1 LKKTRDVRIAKRSRS
16 SGIATEIQELIRREA
31 IPAGGRLPT
40 EHTLARRFRV
50 SRSMI
55 REAIQALKTLGIVE
69 SRPKTGLRVLP
80 FDPTTHFDQLIPRIR
95 TDEERAE
102 LYELRCLLEPAI
114 LRLAA
119 ERVTPEEIDRLERLL
134 APPLRKGRGAIRD
147 GLARDVAFHEE
158 LWRIAGNRFVLSFR
172 GLLLRY
178 FADLERH
185 PRRHASEA
193 LMRKTN
199 DQHLAIVRALKAGN
213 VDRAQRELTRNLRTF
228 SPAGNGRTE

>member
-1 LKKTRDVRIAKRSRS
+1 MIQARRIAR
-16 SGIATEIQELIRREA
+16 EIQELIRREG
-31 IPAGGRLPT
+31 IPPGGRLPT
-40 EHTLARRFRV
+40 EHTLARRFHV
-50 SRSMI
+50 SRPI
-55 REAIQALKTLGIVE
+55 VREAIQGLKALGVVE

-80 FDPTTHFDQLIPRIR
+80 FDPTVQFDQIIPRIR

-114 LRLAA
+114 LGLAA
-119 ERVTPEEIDRLERLL
+119 RRVTPAALERLERLL
-134 APPLRKGRGAIRD
+134 APPLPRGKSGVREGI
-147 GLARDVAFHEE
+147 ARDVAFHEE

-185 PRRHASEA
+185 PRRGGTEG
-193 LMRKTN
+193 LLRKTN

-213 VDRAQRELTRNLRTF
+213 VERAQRELARNLRTF
-228 SPAGNGRTE
+228 RPNGSTA

>member
-1 LKKTRDVRIAKRSRS
+1 MIQTRRIAE
-16 SGIATEIQELIRREA
+16 EIQEMIRREA
-31 IPAGGRLPT
+31 IPPGGRLPT

-50 SRSMI
+50 SRPMV
-55 REAIQALKTLGIVE
+55 REAIQALKALGVVE

-80 FDPTTHFDQLIPRIR
+80 FDPTAHFDHIIPRIR

-102 LYELRCLLEPAI
+102 IYELRCILEPAI

-119 ERVTPEEIDRLERLL
+119 ERVTPELLDRLEQLL
-134 APPLRKGRGAIRD
+134 LPPLSKGRGAIRE

-158 LWRIAGNRFVLSFR
+158 LWRIAGNRFILGFR

-178 FADLERH
+178 FADLESSPH
-185 PRRHASEA
+185 PRATGA

-199 DQHLAIVRALKAGN
+199 AQHLAIVRALRAGD
-213 VDRAQRELTRNLRTF
+213 VDRAERELSRNLETF
-228 SPAGNGRTE
+228 RPGRIA

>member
-1 LKKTRDVRIAKRSRS
+1 MIQTRRIAD
-16 SGIATEIQELIRREA
+16 EIQEMIRREA
-31 IPAGGRLPT
+31 IPPGGRLPT

-50 SRSMI
+50 SRPMI
-55 REAIQALKTLGIVE
+55 REAIQALKALGVVE

-80 FDPTTHFDQLIPRIR
+80 FDPTAHFDHIIPRIR

-102 LYELRCLLEPAI
+102 IYELRCILEPAI

-119 ERVTPEEIDRLERLL
+119 QRVTPELLDGLERLL
-134 APPLRKGRGAIRD
+134 LPPLSKGRDAVRE

-158 LWRIAGNRFVLSFR
+158 LWRIAGNRFILGFR

-178 FADLERH
+178 FAELENSPQ
-185 PRRHASEA
+185 PRATGA

-199 DQHLAIVRALKAGN
+199 AQHLAIVRALRAGD
-213 VDRAQRELTRNLRTF
+213 VDRAQRELTRNLETF
-228 SPAGNGRTE
+228 RPGRIA

>member
-1 LKKTRDVRIAKRSRS
+1 MHSPGGALMIQTRRIAD
-16 SGIATEIQELIRREA
+16 EIQEMIRREA
-31 IPAGGRLPT
+31 IPPGGRLPT

-50 SRSMI
+50 SRPMI
-55 REAIQALKTLGIVE
+55 REAIQALKALGVVE

-80 FDPTTHFDQLIPRIR
+80 FDPTAHFDHIIPRIR

-102 LYELRCLLEPAI
+102 IYELRCILEPAI

-119 ERVTPEEIDRLERLL
+119 ERVTPELLDRLEQLL
-134 APPLRKGRGAIRD
+134 LPPLSKGRDAIRE

-158 LWRIAGNRFVLSFR
+158 LWRIAGNRFILGFR

-178 FADLERH
+178 FADLEHSPH
-185 PRRHASEA
+185 PRATDA

-199 DQHLAIVRALKAGN
+199 AQHLAIVRALRAGD
-213 VDRAQRELTRNLRTF
+213 VDRAQRELTRNLETF
-228 SPAGNGRTE
+228 RPGRIA

>member
-1 LKKTRDVRIAKRSRS
+1 MIQARRIAR
-16 SGIATEIQELIRREA
+16 EIQELIRRES
-31 IPAGGRLPT
+31 IPPGGRLPT

-50 SRSMI
+50 SRPI
-55 REAIQALKTLGIVE
+55 VREAIQGLKALGVVE
-69 SRPKTGLRVLP
+69 SRPKIGLRVLP
-80 FDPTTHFDQLIPRIR
+80 FDLTTHFDQIIPRIR

-114 LRLAA
+114 LGLAA
-119 ERVTPEEIDRLERLL
+119 RRVTPDALERLERLL
-134 APPLRKGRGAIRD
+134 ERPLPRGRNGVREGI
-147 GLARDVAFHEE
+147 ARDVAFHEE

-185 PRRHASEA
+185 PRRRATEG

-199 DQHLAIVRALKAGN
+199 DQHLAIVHALKSGD
-213 VDRAQRELTRNLRTF
+213 VERAQRELARNLQTF
-228 SPAGNGRTE
+228 RPNGSLA

>member
-1 LKKTRDVRIAKRSRS
+1 MMQARRIAR
-16 SGIATEIQELIRREA
+16 EIQEMIRRDS
-31 IPAGGRLPT
+31 IPPGGRLPT
-40 EHTLARRFRV
+40 EHTLARRFHV
-50 SRSMI
+50 SRPI
-55 REAIQALKTLGIVE
+55 VREAIQALKALGVVD

-80 FDPTTHFDQLIPRIR
+80 FDPTAHFDQIIPRIR

-119 ERVTPEEIDRLERLL
+119 QRVTPAALDRLEHLL
-134 APPLRKGRGAIRD
+134 TPPLTRGRGALRA

-185 PRRHASEA
+185 ARRRPTGA
-193 LMRKTN
+193 LLRKTN
-199 DQHLAIVRALKAGN
+199 DQHLAIVRALKAGD
-213 VDRAQRELTRNLRTF
+213 VDRAQRELVRNLAAF
-228 SPAGNGRTE
+228 SPDGSTA

>member
-1 LKKTRDVRIAKRSRS
+1 MMQARRIAK
-16 SGIATEIQELIRREA
+16 EIQDLIRKDG
-31 IPAGGRLPT
+31 IPPGGRLPT

-50 SRSMI
+50 SRPI
-55 REAIQALKTLGIVE
+55 VREAIQALKALGVVE

-80 FDPTTHFDQLIPRIR
+80 FDPTVHFDQIIPRIR
-95 TDEERAE
+95 TAEERAE
-102 LYELRCLLEPAI
+102 LFELRCLLEPAI

-119 ERVTPEEIDRLERLL
+119 RRVTPAALDRLERLL
-134 APPLRKGRGAIRD
+134 APPLSRGRDAVRE

-158 LWRIAGNRFVLSFR
+158 LWRIAGNRFILSFR

-185 PRRHASEA
+185 PRRRASGA

-199 DQHLAIVRALKAGN
+199 DQHLAIVRALKAGD
-213 VDRAQRELTRNLRTF
+213 VARAERELARNLETF
-228 SPAGNGRTE
+228 SPDGNGRTG

>member
-1 LKKTRDVRIAKRSRS
+1 MIQARRIAD
-16 SGIATEIQELIRREA
+16 EIQEMIRREA
-31 IPAGGRLPT
+31 IPPGGRLPT

-50 SRSMI
+50 SRPMI
-55 REAIQALKTLGIVE
+55 REAIQALKALGVVE

-80 FDPTTHFDQLIPRIR
+80 FDPTAHFDHIIPRIR

-102 LYELRCLLEPAI
+102 IYELRCILEPAI

-119 ERVTPEEIDRLERLL
+119 QRVTPELLDRLEQLL
-134 APPLRKGRGAIRD
+134 LPPLSKGRDAIRE

-158 LWRIAGNRFVLSFR
+158 LWRIAGNRFILGFR

-178 FADLERH
+178 FADLENSPQ
-185 PRRHASEA
+185 PRATGA

-199 DQHLAIVRALKAGN
+199 AQHLAIVRALREGD
-213 VDRAQRELTRNLRTF
+213 VDRAQRELTLNLETF
-228 SPAGNGRTE
+228 RPGRIA

>member
-1 LKKTRDVRIAKRSRS
+1 MMQARRIAR
-16 SGIATEIQELIRREA
+16 EIQELIRREA
-31 IPAGGRLPT
+31 IPPGGRLPT

-50 SRSMI
+50 SRPI
-55 REAIQALKTLGIVE
+55 VREAIQGLKALGVVE
-69 SRPKTGLRVLP
+69 SRPKIGLRVLP
-80 FDPTTHFDQLIPRIR
+80 FDPTTHFDQIIPRIR

-114 LRLAA
+114 LGLAA
-119 ERVTPEEIDRLERLL
+119 RRVTPAALERLERLL
-134 APPLRKGRGAIRD
+134 EMPLPRGRNGVREGI
-147 GLARDVAFHEE
+147 ARDVAFHEE

-185 PRRHASEA
+185 PSHRPTGA

-199 DQHLAIVRALKAGN
+199 DQHLAIVRALKAGDI
-213 VDRAQRELTRNLRTF
+213 DRAQRELVRNLQTF
-228 SPAGNGRTE
+228 SPDGRTA

>member
-1 LKKTRDVRIAKRSRS
+1 MMQAGRIVR
-16 SGIATEIQELIRREA
+16 GIQEMIRRES
-31 IPAGGRLPT
+31 IPPGGRLPT

-50 SRSMI
+50 SRPI
-55 REAIQALKTLGIVE
+55 VREAIQALKALGVVE

-80 FDPTTHFDQLIPRIR
+80 FDPTAHFDQIIPRIR

-119 ERVTPEEIDRLERLL
+119 QRVTPAALERLERLL
-134 APPLRKGRGAIRD
+134 TPPLSKGRDGIRE

-178 FADLERH
+178 FADLERKA
-185 PRRHASEA
+185 PQRPTGA

-199 DQHLAIVRALKAGN
+199 DQHLAIVRALKAGD
-213 VDRAQRELTRNLRTF
+213 VERAQRELTRNLETF
-228 SPAGNGRTE
+228 RPNGRTA

>member
-1 LKKTRDVRIAKRSRS
+1 MVQARRIVK
-16 SGIATEIQELIRREA
+16 EIQELIRRDG
-31 IPAGGRLPT
+31 IPPGGRLPT
-40 EHTLARRFRV
+40 EHTLARRFGV
-50 SRSMI
+50 SRPI
-55 REAIQALKTLGIVE
+55 VREAIQALKALGIVE

-80 FDPTTHFDQLIPRIR
+80 FDPTAHFDQIIPRIR
-95 TDEERAE
+95 TAEERAE

-119 ERVTPEEIDRLERLL
+119 QRVTPAGIDRLERLL
-134 APPLRKGRGAIRD
+134 APPLSKGRDAVRD

-158 LWRIAGNRFVLSFR
+158 LWRIAGNRFILSFR

-185 PRRHASEA
+185 PRRRTTGA

-199 DQHLAIVRALKAGN
+199 DQHLAIVRALKSGD
-213 VDRAQRELTRNLRTF
+213 VKRAERELERNLQTF
-228 SPAGNGRTE
+228 SPDGNGRTG

>member
-1 LKKTRDVRIAKRSRS
+1 MKKTPEVRNGKRSRS

-50 SRSMI
+50 SRSMV
-55 REAIQALKTLGIVE
+55 REAIQALKALGIVE

-95 TDEERAE
+95 TDEDHAD

-134 APPLRKGRGAIRD
+134 APPLPKGRGAIRD

-158 LWRIAGNRFVLSFR
+158 LGRIAGNRFVLSFR
-172 GLLLRY
+172 GLLVRY

-185 PRRHASEA
+185 PRRHATEA

-199 DQHLAIVRALKAGN
+199 GQHLAIVRALKAGN
-213 VDRAQRELTRNLRTF
+213 VDRAQRALTRNLRTF
-228 SPAGNGRTE
+228 SPSGIGRTE

>member
-1 LKKTRDVRIAKRSRS
+1 MMQARRIVK
-16 SGIATEIQELIRREA
+16 EIQDMIQREG
-31 IPAGGRLPT
+31 IPPWGRLPT

-50 SRSMI
+50 SRPI
-55 REAIQALKTLGIVE
+55 VREAIQALKALGVVE
-69 SRPKTGLRVLP
+69 SRPKIGLRVLP
-80 FDPTTHFDQLIPRIR
+80 FDPTAHFDQLIPRIR

-119 ERVTPEEIDRLERLL
+119 QRVTPAEIDRLERLL
-134 APPLRKGRGAIRD
+134 APPLPKGRGAVRD
-147 GLARDVAFHEE
+147 GLSRDVAFHEE

-178 FADLERH
+178 FADLERQ
-185 PRRHASEA
+185 PKRRATEA

-199 DQHLAIVRALKAGN
+199 DQHLAIVRALKAGD
-213 VDRAQRELTRNLRTF
+213 VERAQRELARNLRTF
-228 SPAGNGRTE
+228 SPGGNGRTE

>member
-1 LKKTRDVRIAKRSRS
+1 MIQAHRIAR
-16 SGIATEIQELIRREA
+16 EIQELIRRES
-31 IPAGGRLPT
+31 IPPGGRLPT

-50 SRSMI
+50 SRPI
-55 REAIQALKTLGIVE
+55 VREAIQGLKAIGVVE

-80 FDPTTHFDQLIPRIR
+80 FDPTVHFDQIIPRIR
-95 TDEERAE
+95 TDEEREE

-114 LRLAA
+114 LKLAA
-119 ERVTPEEIDRLERLL
+119 QRVTPAAIDRLERLL
-134 APPLRKGRGAIRD
+134 TPPLGRGPDGIRE
-147 GLARDVAFHEE
+147 GLSRDVAFHEE

-185 PRRHASEA
+185 PRRRATGA

-199 DQHLAIVRALKAGN
+199 GQHLAIVRALKAGD
-213 VDRAQRELTRNLRTF
+213 VDRAERELTRNLRMF
-228 SPAGNGRTE
+228 RPNGNPP

>member
-1 LKKTRDVRIAKRSRS
+1 MMQARRIVK
-16 SGIATEIQELIRREA
+16 EIQELIRREG
-31 IPAGGRLPT
+31 IPPWGRLPT

-50 SRSMI
+50 SRPMV
-55 REAIQALKTLGIVE
+55 REAIQALKALGVVE
-69 SRPKTGLRVLP
+69 SRPKIGLRVLP
-80 FDPTTHFDQLIPRIR
+80 FDPTSHFDQLIPRIR

-119 ERVTPEEIDRLERLL
+119 ERVTPAQIVRLEQMLT
-134 APPLRKGRGAIRD
+134 PPLPKGRDAVRD

-185 PRRHASEA
+185 PRRNASEA

-199 DQHLAIVRALKAGN
+199 DQHLAIVRALKAGD

-228 SPAGNGRTE
+228 SPAGNGRSE

>member
-1 LKKTRDVRIAKRSRS
+1 MIQTRRIAE
-16 SGIATEIQELIRREA
+16 EIQDIIRREA
-31 IPAGGRLPT
+31 IPPGGRLPT

-50 SRSMI
+50 SRSMV
-55 REAIQALKTLGIVE
+55 REAIQALKALGVVE

-80 FDPTTHFDQLIPRIR
+80 FDPTAHFDQIIPRIR

-114 LRLAA
+114 LKLAA
-119 ERVTPEEIDRLERLL
+119 QRVTPAAIDRLERLL
-134 APPLRKGRGAIRD
+134 APPLGRGPEVIRE

-185 PRRHASEA
+185 PRRRATGA

-199 DQHLAIVRALKAGN
+199 DQHLAIVRALKSGD
-213 VDRAQRELTRNLRTF
+213 VDRAQRELDRNLQMFR
-228 SPAGNGRTE
+228 PNGDHP

>member
-1 LKKTRDVRIAKRSRS
+1 MMQARRIVK
-16 SGIATEIQELIRREA
+16 EIQELIRREE

-50 SRSMI
+50 SRPI
-55 REAIQALKTLGIVE
+55 VREAIQALKALGIVE

-80 FDPTTHFDQLIPRIR
+80 FDPTAHFDQLIPRIR

-119 ERVTPEEIDRLERLL
+119 QRVTPAEIDRLEQLL
-134 APPLRKGRGAIRD
+134 APPLPKGRGAVRD
-147 GLARDVAFHEE
+147 GLARDVAFHEV
-158 LWRIAGNRFVLSFR
+158 LWRIAGTRFVLSFR
-172 GLLLRY
+172 GLLVRY

-185 PRRHASEA
+185 PRNHATEA

-213 VDRAQRELTRNLRTF
+213 VDRAQRELARNLRTF
-228 SPAGNGRTE
+228 SPAGNGRAE

>member
-1 LKKTRDVRIAKRSRS
+1 MMQAKRIVR
-16 SGIATEIQELIRREA
+16 EIQEMIRREG
-31 IPAGGRLPT
+31 IPPGGRLPT

-50 SRSMI
+50 SRPI
-55 REAIQALKTLGIVE
+55 VREAIQALKALGVVE

-80 FDPTTHFDQLIPRIR
+80 FDPTSTLDQLIPRIR

-119 ERVTPEEIDRLERLL
+119 QRVTPGALERLERLL
-134 APPLRKGRGAIRD
+134 AAPLSKGRDGIRE

-158 LWRIAGNRFVLSFR
+158 LWRIAGNRFVMSFR

-185 PRRHASEA
+185 PPHRPTGAH
-193 LMRKTN
+193 LRKAN
-199 DQHLAIVRALKAGN
+199 GQQLAIVRPLRVSAFA
-213 VDRAQRELTRNLRTF
+213 RAQRSLARHLQPL
-228 SPAGNGRTE
+228 SPDGETA

>member
-1 LKKTRDVRIAKRSRS
+1 MIQTRRIAD
-16 SGIATEIQELIRREA
+16 EIQEMIRREA
-31 IPAGGRLPT
+31 IPPGGRLPT

-50 SRSMI
+50 SRPI
-55 REAIQALKTLGIVE
+55 VREAIQALKALGVVE

-80 FDPTTHFDQLIPRIR
+80 FDPTAHFDQIIPRIR

-119 ERVTPEEIDRLERLL
+119 RRVTPETLDRLEQLL
-134 APPLRKGRGAIRD
+134 RPPLAKGRDGVRE

-158 LWRIAGNRFVLSFR
+158 LWRISGNRFVLGFR

-178 FADLERH
+178 FADLEH
-185 PRRHASEA
+185 SPRRGATGAA
-193 LMRKTN
+193 LRKAN
-199 DQHLAIVRALKAGN
+199 AQHLAIVRALRVGD
-213 VDRAQRELTRNLRTF
+213 VDRALRELTRNLETF
-228 SPAGNGRTE
+228 RPGRIA

>member
-1 LKKTRDVRIAKRSRS
+1 MMQAQRIAQ
-16 SGIATEIQELIRREA
+16 EIQEMIRREA
-31 IPAGGRLPT
+31 IPPGGRLPT

-50 SRSMI
+50 SRSLV
-55 REAIQALKTLGIVE
+55 REAIQALKALGVVE
-69 SRPKTGLRVLP
+69 SRTKTGLRVLA
-80 FDPTTHFDQLIPRIR
+80 FDPTAHFDQIIPQIR

-119 ERVTPEEIDRLERLL
+119 QRLTPGALDRLERLL
-134 APPLRKGRGAIRD
+134 TPPLSKGPDAIRE

-158 LWRIAGNRFVLSFR
+158 LWRIAGNRFILGFR

-178 FADLERH
+178 FADLE
-185 PRRHASEA
+185 HAPQQRATGA

-199 DQHLAIVRALKAGN
+199 AQHLAIVRALKAGDL
-213 VDRAQRELTRNLRTF
+213 DRAQQELARNLETF
-228 SPAGNGRTE
+228 HPNGRTA